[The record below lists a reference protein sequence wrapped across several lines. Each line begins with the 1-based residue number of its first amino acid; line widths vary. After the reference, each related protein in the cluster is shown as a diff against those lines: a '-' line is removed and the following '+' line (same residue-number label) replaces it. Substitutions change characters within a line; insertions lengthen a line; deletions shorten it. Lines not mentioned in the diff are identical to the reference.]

1 MRKKTYFGEKT
12 ILWKKFS
19 DFRRKN
25 DVPVFE
31 SVIEVF
37 LGVLDLTHFSLR
49 DVKP

>member
-25 DVPVFE
+25 DVPV
-31 SVIEVF
+31 SI
-37 LGVLDLTHFSLR
+37 DY
-49 DVKP
+49 D